1 MLYVIFDVLWN
12 DLPLSLISNV
22 ISFLHCT
29 SSYILSQQWTT
40 QQKTVEYTVEKAKG
54 IKQLSAELLCN

>member
-1 MLYVIFDVLWN
+1 MLYNISVLWN

-22 ISFLHCT
+22 ISFLHCIFP
-29 SSYILSQQWTT
+29 YIPSQQWTMR
-40 QQKTVEYTVEKAKG
+40 QKTVEYTVEIAKG